1 MVKTALGK
9 NQDKSIPTVDAIL
22 RIVTGFHKQLA
33 RIKNKDINSYK
44 ELIDLKD
51 VVDEAEKA
59 AEEKKIAKQ
68 AKKVFENDEA
78 VIYAPFTVQASCKYG
93 AGSRWCIS
101 GTAGTNNSNPHF
113 DDYSKHSNFYFFIN
127 KKMNARDNRR
137 DYKYA
142 LQWRFD
148 GRGGRDMTWWDAQDD
163 SHPNPPSWVTDD
175 MMRAVEAFNPKHKA
189 IKLGA
194 QAKAFLE
201 NPNIRDYSKFRDI
214 IKPEEKMIA
223 KQAKK
228 VFEND
233 EAVIYAPFTVQASCK
248 YGAGSRWC
256 ISGTAGTNN
265 SNPHFDDYSKH
276 SNFYFFI
283 NKKMNARDNRRD
295 YKYALQWRFDGRGGR
310 DMTWWDAQD
319 DSHPN
324 PPSWVTDD
332 MMRAVEAFN
341 PKHKAIKLGAQAKAF
356 LENPN
361 IRDYSKFRDI
371 IKPEEKMMVI
381 DKIISNTNLNSST
394 FATLAPDLTDE
405 QKSEF
410 ITNYVKG
417 KVNVSDYK
425 KMKDHLS
432 TNLKI
437 TLVTYNPT
445 ILNNYDVMN
454 DMNSEFSDEDKYNLS
469 KVIDAKQ
476 INNKTTR

>member
-1 MVKTALGK
+1 MEFNLNQILESTVLLEGRKEDAIKKYGEEHEGLINTLSQDDPSGNNKYLDWMVKTALGK
-9 NQDKSIPTVDAIL
+9 NQDESIPTVDAIL

-59 AEEKKIAKQ
+59 AEEKK
-68 AKKVFENDEA
+68 
-78 VIYAPFTVQASCKYG
+78 
-93 AGSRWCIS
+93 
-101 GTAGTNNSNPHF
+101 
-113 DDYSKHSNFYFFIN
+113 
-127 KKMNARDNRR
+127 
-137 DYKYA
+137 
-142 LQWRFD
+142 
-148 GRGGRDMTWWDAQDD
+148 
-163 SHPNPPSWVTDD
+163 
-175 MMRAVEAFNPKHKA
+175 
-189 IKLGA
+189 
-194 QAKAFLE
+194 
-201 NPNIRDYSKFRDI
+201 
-214 IKPEEKMIA
+214 IA

-476 INNKTTR
+476 INNTDSKVLFKKWSMTPEERERHGATSFYVYLSTPEEHVNSLVKVDPLDPESYRTINMMKLRKQVQPNTSMYGVKTNAGLLDDYIGKNSESIPGDIIDMLKEKSTQI

>member
-1 MVKTALGK
+1 MEFNLNQILESTVLLEGRKEDAIKKYGEEHEKLINTLSQDDPSGNNKYLDWMVKTALGK

-59 AEEKKIAKQ
+59 AEEKK
-68 AKKVFENDEA
+68 
-78 VIYAPFTVQASCKYG
+78 
-93 AGSRWCIS
+93 
-101 GTAGTNNSNPHF
+101 
-113 DDYSKHSNFYFFIN
+113 
-127 KKMNARDNRR
+127 
-137 DYKYA
+137 
-142 LQWRFD
+142 
-148 GRGGRDMTWWDAQDD
+148 
-163 SHPNPPSWVTDD
+163 
-175 MMRAVEAFNPKHKA
+175 
-189 IKLGA
+189 
-194 QAKAFLE
+194 
-201 NPNIRDYSKFRDI
+201 
-214 IKPEEKMIA
+214 IA

-476 INNKTTR
+476 INNTDSKVLFKKWSMTPEERERHGATSFYVYLSTPEEHVNSLVKVDPLDPESYRTINMMKLRKQVQPNTSMYGVKTNAGLLDDYIGKNSESIPGDIIDMLKEKSTQI

>member
-1 MVKTALGK
+1 MEFNLNQILESTVLLEGRKEDAIKKYGEEHEKLINTLSQDDPSGNNKYLDWMVKTALGK

-51 VVDEAEKA
+51 VV
-59 AEEKKIAKQ
+59 
-68 AKKVFENDEA
+68 
-78 VIYAPFTVQASCKYG
+78 
-93 AGSRWCIS
+93 
-101 GTAGTNNSNPHF
+101 
-113 DDYSKHSNFYFFIN
+113 
-127 KKMNARDNRR
+127 
-137 DYKYA
+137 
-142 LQWRFD
+142 
-148 GRGGRDMTWWDAQDD
+148 
-163 SHPNPPSWVTDD
+163 
-175 MMRAVEAFNPKHKA
+175 
-189 IKLGA
+189 
-194 QAKAFLE
+194 
-201 NPNIRDYSKFRDI
+201 
-214 IKPEEKMIA
+214 
-223 KQAKK
+223 
-228 VFEND
+228 D

-476 INNKTTR
+476 INNTDSKVLFKKWSMTPEERERHGATSFYVYLSTPEEHVNSLVKVDPLDPESYRTINMMKLRKQVQPNTSMYGVKTNAGLLDDYIGKNSESIPGDIIDMLKEKSTQI